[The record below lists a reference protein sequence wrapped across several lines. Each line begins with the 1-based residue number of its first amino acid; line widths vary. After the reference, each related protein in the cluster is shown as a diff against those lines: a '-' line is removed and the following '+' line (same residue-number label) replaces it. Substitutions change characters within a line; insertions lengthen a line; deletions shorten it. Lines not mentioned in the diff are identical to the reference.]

1 MTMPSR
7 NHRPNV
13 VLFIT
18 HDTGF
23 AVSPCGWKTVHTPA
37 CERLAREGVR
47 FNNSFCTAPL
57 CAPSRAAL
65 VTGRH
70 PHQNG
75 VMGLTGAQTGGFDL
89 YEGEKHAAQL
99 FADAGYES
107 ILCGFEHESP
117 HWEKLGFERAIS
129 GGGGW
134 FNGGGDTR
142 EHAGHIDDFLEQRDP
157 ERPFFMQIGSHETHH
172 AWTAFD
178 TEPDDSL
185 GLTLP
190 PAIKD
195 TPEVRR
201 EVAEFQGAVRRL
213 DQCLGDILDV
223 LDRRGVADDTL
234 FVFTTDHGI
243 DFPRAKGAC
252 YDAGIAAFLF
262 MRYPAGA
269 WSAGAARDELISN
282 VDVLPTL
289 LEACGID
296 APTHPAGRSFLPL
309 LRTDTASDEPY
320 EPRDAVFAGKTYHDT
335 YDPQRCVRTARF
347 KYIRHFAVNIFI
359 DLRLATITRRD
370 QFATDWRRRTDEEL
384 YDLEND
390 PDETHNLADDPAC
403 ADQLKSMRR
412 RLLHWMRQ
420 TSDPL
425 LQGPVQSPHH
435 QRLLD
440 AFLQDP

>member
-7 NHRPNV
+7 NRRPNV

-23 AVSPCGWKTVHTPA
+23 AVSPYGWKTVQTPA

-75 VMGLTGAQTGGFDL
+75 VMGLTGQQTGGFDL
-89 YEGEKHAAQL
+89 YEGEKHAARL
-99 FADAGYES
+99 FADAGYEPV
-107 ILCGFEHESP
+107 LCGFEHESP
-117 HWEKLGFERAIS
+117 LWEKLGFERAIS

-142 EHAGHIDDFLEQRDP
+142 EHAGHIDAFLGQRDG
-157 ERPFFMQIGSHETHH
+157 ERPFFLQIGSHETHH
-172 AWTAFD
+172 AWTAYD

-185 GLTLP
+185 GLTIPSYL
-190 PAIKD
+190 KD
-195 TPEVRR
+195 TPDVRR

-213 DQCLGDILDV
+213 DQCLGDILEV

-243 DFPRAKGAC
+243 DFPRAKGTC

-262 MRYPAGA
+262 MRYPAGD
-269 WSAGAARDELISN
+269 WSAGATRDELISN

-296 APTHPAGRSFLPL
+296 APTNLAGRSFMPL
-309 LRTDTASDEPY
+309 LQADAASAY

-359 DLRLATITRRD
+359 DLRLATMTRRD

-384 YDLEND
+384 YDLQTD
-390 PDETHNLADDPAC
+390 PHERTNLA
-403 ADQLKSMRR
+403 ADSVHADTLDAMRR
-412 RLLHWMRQ
+412 RLLQWMRD
-420 TSDPL
+420 TDDPL
-425 LQGPVQSPHH
+425 LRGPAPSPYYAR
-435 QRLLD
+435 RLQEL
-440 AFLQDP
+440 LELTP